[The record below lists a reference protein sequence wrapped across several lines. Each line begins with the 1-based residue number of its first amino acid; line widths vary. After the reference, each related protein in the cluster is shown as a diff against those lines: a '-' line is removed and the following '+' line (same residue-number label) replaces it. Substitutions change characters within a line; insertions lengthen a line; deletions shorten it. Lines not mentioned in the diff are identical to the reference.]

1 MAKFLFHTGR
11 WSFLHKWMVLIFWL
25 VTLAAVAGSALTFQK
40 GFNDLF
46 EISDVPT
53 THATETLM
61 EKFPGTKN
69 PAAAADVNVVF
80 QAPEGHKLDEPQYMK
95 AMDETVQHVKDHVP
109 QLGDTMR
116 FHNPVTM
123 NAGLEKEL
131 VRQLTA
137 QGLPELTAR
146 ADADNLRTWSADGRT
161 GIATFSFDVPLP
173 ADVTKEDRDAVYDA
187 IAKSRDAGLTVE
199 VGGPGFGD
207 PIAVE
212 PISEIAGVIVA
223 LIILFI
229 TFGSLIAAG
238 LPLITA
244 VIGVGI
250 GALLTVGATAFGPL
264 NSMTPTLGVM
274 IGLAVGIDYALFIMS
289 RYRDE
294 LKRGRSKPDAIGL
307 ATGTAGSA
315 VVFAGLTVIIALL
328 GLRLAG
334 IPFLA
339 YMGYSAAAFVF
350 IAVLVALTLLPA
362 LVGIFAGRLFKKD
375 AARAGVALA
384 DSGNAER
391 GGVGV
396 TGGTEVVESAGV
408 AHRARATDG
417 AEAPH
422 RARTVENAG
431 VAHRARTAE
440 SAGIARRAG
449 ATDSAEREG
458 LSMKWVKLVHRVPG
472 LMLALV
478 MACLAAL
485 TTPAMDLQLSLPSDS
500 TSNVDSTQRKAA
512 ELTAEGFGAGRN
524 APFLVLV
531 NATNVNENAE
541 ALKPYVQAQLQ
552 QGGRDQA
559 EQGQDQQRS
568 RDQGQQDA
576 QQGAQGQGQDKQQ
589 SSQAQQRS
597 GGQGQ
602 QDVQQG
608 AQGQGQDKQQN
619 SQDQGK
625 SHNNRLQAARSAAF
639 IYAVSELSN
648 NADVK
653 HAQLVGQSPDGTT
666 AQILVTPNGGPI
678 DERTVQLIHGLRSQQ
693 TLIEAATGADM
704 GITGFTP
711 IQQDV
716 TDKLED
722 AMPIYLGL
730 VVGLALLLLLM
741 VFRSLLV
748 PVMAAAGF
756 LLSVGAAFGVTVLVW
771 QKGLWGLWDSPG
783 PLISF
788 MPIFLIGVTFGL
800 AMDYQV
806 FIVSR
811 MRERFIHESKR
822 TAHKSPYTPTE
833 DSVIFGFGLGARVVT
848 AAALIMIGVFASFVF
863 QPLPFIQIFGF
874 ALGAGVLFD
883 AFFIRMTAIPALM
896 ILHGRWTWYMP
907 KWLDKILPTFDVEG
921 EKLEAA
927 FNSGEIHQMDD
938 DAVGA
943 RRGS

>member
-95 AMDETVQHVKDHVP
+95 AMDETVQHVKEHVP

-131 VRQLTA
+131 VKQLTA
-137 QGLPELTAR
+137 QGLPEQTAR

-173 ADVTKEDRDAVYDA
+173 ADVTEEDRDAVYDA

-384 DSGNAER
+384 DSGDAER
-391 GGVGV
+391 GGVGA
-396 TGGTEVVESAGV
+396 TGGTEVVEGAGV
-408 AHRARATDG
+408 ARRAGATDG

-422 RARTVENAG
+422 RAGTVENAGVARRAGTADGAEAPRRARTVENAG
-431 VAHRARTAE
+431 VAH
-440 SAGIARRAG
+440 RAG

-552 QGGRDQA
+552 QGA
-559 EQGQDQQRS
+559 QGQGQDKQQNSQDQQRS
-568 RDQGQQDA
+568 GGQGQQDA

-589 SSQAQQRS
+589 NSQA
-597 GGQGQ
+597 
-602 QDVQQG
+602 
-608 AQGQGQDKQQN
+608 
-619 SQDQGK
+619 QGK

-666 AQILVTPNGGPI
+666 AQILVTPSGGPI

-693 TLIEAATGADM
+693 ALIEAATGAAM

-822 TAHKSPYTPTE
+822 TAHNSPYTPTE

-927 FNSGEIHQMDD
+927 FNSGEIHQMGD
-938 DAVGA
+938 DALGA

>member
-173 ADVTKEDRDAVYDA
+173 ADVTEEDRDAVYDA

-384 DSGNAER
+384 DSVDAER

-396 TGGTEVVESAGV
+396 TGGTEVVEGARVARRAGAAEGAGVARRARTAEGAGV
-408 AHRARATDG
+408 AHRAGATDG
-417 AEAPH
+417 
-422 RARTVENAG
+422 
-431 VAHRARTAE
+431 
-440 SAGIARRAG
+440 
-449 ATDSAEREG
+449 AEREG

-552 QGGRDQA
+552 R
-559 EQGQDQQRS
+559 
-568 RDQGQQDA
+568 
-576 QQGAQGQGQDKQQ
+576 
-589 SSQAQQRS
+589 
-597 GGQGQ
+597 
-602 QDVQQG
+602 G

-619 SQDQGK
+619 SQAQGK

-666 AQILVTPNGGPI
+666 AQVLVTPNGGPI

-822 TAHKSPYTPTE
+822 TAHNSPYTPTE

-927 FNSGEIHQMDD
+927 FNSGEIHQMGD

>member
-131 VRQLTA
+131 VKQLTA
-137 QGLPELTAR
+137 QGLPEQTAR

-173 ADVTKEDRDAVYDA
+173 ADVTEEDRDAVYDA
-187 IAKSRDAGLTVE
+187 IAKSRDAGLTAE

-315 VVFAGLTVIIALL
+315 VVFAGLTVVIALL

-391 GGVGV
+391 GGDGA
-396 TGGTEVVESAGV
+396 TGGTEVAESAG
-408 AHRARATDG
+408 AARRAGATDG

-422 RARTVENAG
+422 RARTVESTGA
-431 VAHRARTAE
+431 
-440 SAGIARRAG
+440 ARRAG
-449 ATDSAEREG
+449 APDSAEREG

-552 QGGRDQA
+552 QGA
-559 EQGQDQQRS
+559 
-568 RDQGQQDA
+568 QGQQ
-576 QQGAQGQGQDKQQ
+576 
-589 SSQAQQRS
+589 SQQRS

-602 QDVQQG
+602 QDAQRG
-608 AQGQGQDKQQN
+608 AQGQGQDRQQ
-619 SQDQGK
+619 SSEDQGK

-748 PVMAAAGF
+748 PIMAAAGF

-822 TAHKSPYTPTE
+822 TAHNSPYTPTE

-927 FNSGEIHQMDD
+927 FNSGEIHQMGD

>member
-11 WSFLHKWMVLIFWL
+11 WSFLHKWTVLVFWL
-25 VTLAAVAGSALTFQK
+25 VTLATVAGAALTFQK

-80 QAPEGHKLDEPQYMK
+80 QAPEGHRLDEPQYMK
-95 AMDETVQHVKDHVP
+95 AMDETVRHVKENVP
-109 QLGDTMR
+109 QLGETMR

-123 NAGLEKEL
+123 NGELEKEL
-131 VRQLTA
+131 VKQLTA
-137 QGLPELTAR
+137 QGLPEITAK
-146 ADADNLRTWSADGRT
+146 ADADNLRTWSTDGRY
-161 GIATFSFDVPLP
+161 GISTFSFDVPLP
-173 ADVTKEDRDAVYDA
+173 ADVTKEDRQAVYDA

-223 LIILFI
+223 LVILFV

-244 VIGVGI
+244 IIGVAI

-362 LVGIFAGRLFKKD
+362 LVGIFSRRLFKKD
-375 AARAGVALA
+375 AAQAANVHAVELDTSAVEGSHRGVARKFGRGERGDERVGARAGRGSA
-384 DSGNAER
+384 D
-391 GGVGV
+391 
-396 TGGTEVVESAGV
+396 
-408 AHRARATDG
+408 
-417 AEAPH
+417 P
-422 RARTVENAG
+422 
-431 VAHRARTAE
+431 
-440 SAGIARRAG
+440 
-449 ATDSAEREG
+449 AEREG

-485 TTPAMDLQLSLPSDS
+485 TVPAMDLQLSLPSDS

-512 ELTAEGFGAGRN
+512 DLTAEGFGAGRN

-531 NATNVNENAE
+531 NATEVNENSA

-552 QGGRDQA
+552 QSQQDKAKRDQA
-559 EQGQDQQRS
+559 KQGDSEQAPAQQDKDKQDRAQQGRANPGNS
-568 RDQGQQDA
+568 AQGQQ
-576 QQGAQGQGQDKQQ
+576 GAKPDKPVDP
-589 SSQAQQRS
+589 R
-597 GGQGQ
+597 
-602 QDVQQG
+602 V
-608 AQGQGQDKQQN
+608 
-619 SQDQGK
+619 
-625 SHNNRLQAARSAAF
+625 QAARSAAF
-639 IYAVSELSN
+639 IYTVGELSN

-693 TLIEAATGADM
+693 KLIESATGADI

-716 TDKLED
+716 TDKLKE

-771 QKGLWGLWDSPG
+771 QKGLWGLWSSPG

-811 MRERFIHESKR
+811 MRERFIHESRRK
-822 TAHKSPYTPTE
+822 AKDSVYTPTE

-921 EKLEAA
+921 EKLEHA
-927 FNSGEIHQMDD
+927 FNSGEIQQMSDGE
-938 DAVGA
+938 ASA
-943 RRGS
+943 RR

>member
-95 AMDETVQHVKDHVP
+95 AMDETVQHVKEHVP

-131 VRQLTA
+131 VEQLTA
-137 QGLPELTAR
+137 QGLPEQTAR

-173 ADVTKEDRDAVYDA
+173 ADVTEEDRDAVYDA

-384 DSGNAER
+384 DSVDAER

-396 TGGTEVVESAGV
+396 TGGTEVVEGARVARRAGAAEGAGVARRARTAEGAGV
-408 AHRARATDG
+408 AHRAGATDG
-417 AEAPH
+417 
-422 RARTVENAG
+422 
-431 VAHRARTAE
+431 
-440 SAGIARRAG
+440 
-449 ATDSAEREG
+449 AEREG

-552 QGGRDQA
+552 R
-559 EQGQDQQRS
+559 
-568 RDQGQQDA
+568 
-576 QQGAQGQGQDKQQ
+576 
-589 SSQAQQRS
+589 
-597 GGQGQ
+597 
-602 QDVQQG
+602 G

-619 SQDQGK
+619 SQAQGK

-666 AQILVTPNGGPI
+666 AQVLVTPNGGPI

-822 TAHKSPYTPTE
+822 TAHNSPYTPTE

-927 FNSGEIHQMDD
+927 FNSGEIHQMGD

>member
-131 VRQLTA
+131 VKQLTA
-137 QGLPELTAR
+137 QGLPEQTAR

-396 TGGTEVVESAGV
+396 TGGTEVVEGAGI
-408 AHRARATDG
+408 ARRAGATDG
-417 AEAPH
+417 AEAPR

-431 VAHRARTAE
+431 VA
-440 SAGIARRAG
+440 RRAG
-449 ATDSAEREG
+449 ATDGAEREG

-568 RDQGQQDA
+568 GDQGQQDA
-576 QQGAQGQGQDKQQ
+576 QQGAQGQGQDRQQ
-589 SSQAQQRS
+589 SSE
-597 GGQGQ
+597 
-602 QDVQQG
+602 
-608 AQGQGQDKQQN
+608 
-619 SQDQGK
+619 DQGK

-927 FNSGEIHQMDD
+927 FNSGEIHQMGD

>member
-95 AMDETVQHVKDHVP
+95 AMDETVQHVKEHVP

-131 VRQLTA
+131 VKQLTA
-137 QGLPELTAR
+137 QGLPEQTAR

-173 ADVTKEDRDAVYDA
+173 ADVTEEDRDAVYDA

-384 DSGNAER
+384 DSGDAER
-391 GGVGV
+391 GGVGA
-396 TGGTEVVESAGV
+396 TGGTEVVEGAGV
-408 AHRARATDG
+408 ARRAGATDG

-422 RARTVENAG
+422 RAGTVENAG
-431 VAHRARTAE
+431 VARRARTAE
-440 SAGIARRAG
+440 GAGVAHRAG
-449 ATDSAEREG
+449 ATDGAEREG

-552 QGGRDQA
+552 R
-559 EQGQDQQRS
+559 
-568 RDQGQQDA
+568 
-576 QQGAQGQGQDKQQ
+576 
-589 SSQAQQRS
+589 
-597 GGQGQ
+597 
-602 QDVQQG
+602 G

-619 SQDQGK
+619 SQAQGK

-666 AQILVTPNGGPI
+666 AQVLVTPNGGPI

-822 TAHKSPYTPTE
+822 TAHNSPYTPTE

-927 FNSGEIHQMDD
+927 FNSGEIHQMGD